1 MHYSVFYFYA
11 RNVIWSEPGTE
22 CASCVGGAVSTSGLS
37 EYLAL
42 NEFYQVLWA
51 VKVHFILLI
60 QPLLILVFLLMEYL
74 Q

>member
-1 MHYSVFYFYA
+1 MPYIVFYFYA
-11 RNVIWSEPGTE
+11 QNVIWSEPGTE
-22 CASCVGGAVSTSGLS
+22 CDSCVGGTVSTSWPS